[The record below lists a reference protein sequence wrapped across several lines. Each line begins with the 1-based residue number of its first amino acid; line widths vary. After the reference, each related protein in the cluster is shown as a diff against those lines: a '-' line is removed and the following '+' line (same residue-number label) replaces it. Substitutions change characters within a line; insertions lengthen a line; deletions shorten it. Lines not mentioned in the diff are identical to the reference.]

1 MPDPAKLLHRVD
13 DFQQRH
19 WPLAFVYAVI
29 RKYGQDSA
37 STWALLIA
45 YYGFAS
51 LFPLLLVAVTLTG
64 IIFAHNPSLSHRIST
79 TVFSQIPVIGPQL
92 RSKSGVHVLD
102 SHSALGLI
110 IGVLGLLWGAQGVA
124 SAAQEAMATVWNVP
138 MTDRPGFIPRTLRNF
153 GILAVLGINVLVTSA
168 IATFTATL
176 GGHELGKVALIVVT
190 VVINLGLYVIG
201 FRFLAPRSIPT
212 KDLLPGALVA
222 GIAWSALQQLGGYL
236 VGHELAHAS
245 ATYGVFGLVLG
256 LITWLGLTATTTL
269 YAAEINVVHVRKLW
283 PRSLTQPPL
292 TSADE
297 IALRA
302 LAQQQRYRPEQ
313 EITVTF
319 TKAQPKDSNAS
330 SDESTPVQS
339 SSAGS
344 TSAESKA

>member
-138 MTDRPGFIPRTLRNF
+138 MTDRPGALFCADRQPGRPSRGASRIADYAPAGRRR
-153 GILAVLGINVLVTSA
+153 APLGTERSVRSDRAASISA
-168 IATFTATL
+168 PPC
-176 GGHELGKVALIVVT
+176 
-190 VVINLGLYVIG
+190 
-201 FRFLAPRSIPT
+201 AP
-212 KDLLPGALVA
+212 
-222 GIAWSALQQLGGYL
+222 
-236 VGHELAHAS
+236 
-245 ATYGVFGLVLG
+245 
-256 LITWLGLTATTTL
+256 
-269 YAAEINVVHVRKLW
+269 
-283 PRSLTQPPL
+283 
-292 TSADE
+292 
-297 IALRA
+297 
-302 LAQQQRYRPEQ
+302 
-313 EITVTF
+313 
-319 TKAQPKDSNAS
+319 AQP
-330 SDESTPVQS
+330 
-339 SSAGS
+339 
-344 TSAESKA
+344 

>member
-1 MPDPAKLLHRVD
+1 MPDPKELLHRVD

-19 WPLAFVYAVI
+19 WPLAFAYAVL

-64 IIFAHNPSLSHRIST
+64 IVFAHNPSLSHQIST

-92 RSKSGVHVLD
+92 RSRAGVHALD
-102 SHSALGLI
+102 THSALGLV
-110 IGVLGLLWGAQGVA
+110 IGVIGLLWGAQGVA
-124 SAAQEAMATVWNVP
+124 TAAQEAMATVWNVP
-138 MTDRPGFIPRTLRNF
+138 MTDRPNFIPRTLRNF
-153 GILAVLGINVLVTSA
+153 GILTILGINVLITSSL
-168 IATFTATL
+168 ATFTATL
-176 GGHELGKVALIVVT
+176 GGHELGKIALIVVT
-190 VVINLGLYVIG
+190 VIINLGLYVIG

-212 KDLLPGALVA
+212 EDLLPGALVA
-222 GIAWSALQQLGGYL
+222 GVAWSALQQLGGYL
-236 VGHELAHAS
+236 LGHQLAHAS

-256 LITWLGLTATTTL
+256 LITWLGLTATATL

-297 IALRA
+297 LALTA
-302 LAQQQRYRPEQ
+302 LAKQQQYRPEQ

-319 TKAQPKDSNAS
+319 TKKPTKDPDDVDDLI
-330 SDESTPVQS
+330 SD
-339 SSAGS
+339 GS